1 MKEITP
7 MRWKKLSERVVNS
20 NQWFSLNLADVELPD
35 GRHLDH
41 YLLRQPPVAIAA
53 ILNDKDEVLL
63 LWRHRFIPDTWG
75 WELPSGKVED
85 GEDIGIAAAR
95 EALEES
101 GWQSTDL
108 RHLLTVEVSAGFSD
122 ALHHVYWTDRATYV
136 GPPEDSHESDLVEWI
151 PLTDV
156 PDLIA
161 KGHIRAAHTVATL
174 LMLREMRAGQAWPR
188 PSFRTA

>member
-1 MKEITP
+1 

-85 GEDIGIAAAR
+85 GEDIAVAAAR

-101 GWQSTDL
+101 GWEATEL

-136 GPPEDSHESDLVEWI
+136 GPPEDSHESDQVEWI

-156 PDLIA
+156 PDLIT
-161 KGHIRAAHTVATL
+161 KGDIRAAHTVATL
-174 LMLREMRAGQAWPR
+174 LMLREMRGGEAWPR
-188 PSFRTA
+188 RSFRTA